1 MSIINLVT
9 TKEKLT
15 ACQTERIISYADK
28 TSLANNENLQENQI
42 IFAVCPQQRKLEDI
56 LEYVFKVRSLN
67 MNVKFSLIIT
77 GGESYEITNYLI
89 VNSLTDYFAVYS
101 FYPGLIPLDFDLLSL
116 ERKKSTKEIYI
127 DKDLNSLTVMAKSI
141 AKMELLFGKIK
152 HKFIK
157 GDNSCVLND
166 LLKQEE
172 RSNAIDKDIA
182 KGAHS
187 IYGLIVLERGSDFI
201 TPFCSNYTYEGIID
215 DFFDINVGR
224 IKVDKSILGMETK
237 KGQKTDTTVLLSSKV
252 LFYSK
257 IRSMLFISAYNYIIE
272 RAKKYKEVK
281 ETAKKLNQSAE
292 IQAIKEGLQKYNKF
306 IVEEKQPLDAH
317 ASISY
322 HIRELQKDPEYK
334 EIIRE
339 EQLLLAGDSSK
350 TVLDIIN
357 NLIGNK
363 KPLDKVLRLLCLVSG
378 IQGGIEKY
386 NVVKQDILNVYG
398 FQKLFLL
405 KNLERMGLL
414 KEKVVEMW
422 KQNFLAYTYDK
433 IKSDLKLLNMDFN
446 GITFEDCAYVLSG
459 LCPITLR
466 LIESAVKDG
475 WKHSYDFLKKS
486 PGKFVE
492 PPRERIS
499 EGKKD
504 KNFIFVVFL
513 GGITYAEIAGIR
525 FLNLKYKEY
534 KFIILTTEIISCKKL
549 FSGLDEEFGAPLKM
563 KDFYECSKNPEE
575 DKKKKKK

>member
-9 TKEKLT
+9 TVEKLT
-15 ACQTERIISYADK
+15 KCHIERIISYTDK
-28 TSLANNENLQENQI
+28 TSLANNENLQESQI
-42 IFAVCPQQRKLEDI
+42 IFAVYPHLEKLEDI
-56 LEYVFKVRSLN
+56 LEYVFKVKSLN
-67 MNVKFSLIIT
+67 QRVKFSLIIT
-77 GGESYEITNYLI
+77 GGESYEITNYLT
-89 VNSLTDYFAVYS
+89 VNTLIDYFTVYS
-101 FYPGLIPLDFDLLSL
+101 FYPGLIPIDFDLLSL
-116 ERKKSTKEIYI
+116 ERKKSAKEIYI

-166 LLKQEE
+166 LLRQEE
-172 RSNAIDKDIA
+172 KSNAIENDIA
-182 KGAHS
+182 KGAYS
-187 IYGLIVLERGSDFI
+187 IYGLIVLERNVDFI
-201 TPFCSNYTYEGIID
+201 TPFCSNYTYEGILD

-224 IKVDKSILGMETK
+224 IKVDKNILGMETK
-237 KGQKTDTTVLLSSKV
+237 KGQKPDTIVQLSSKV

-257 IRSMLFISAYNYIIE
+257 IRSMLFMSAYNYIIE
-272 RAKKYKEVK
+272 RVKKYKEVK
-281 ETAKKLNQSAE
+281 ENAKKLNQSAE

-306 IVEEKQPLDAH
+306 IVEEKQPLDSH

-322 HIRELQKDPEYK
+322 YIRELQKDPEYN
-334 EIIRE
+334 EIVRE
-339 EQLLLAGDSSK
+339 EQLLLAGDPSK
-350 TVLDIIN
+350 TMVDIIN

-363 KPLDKVLRLLCLVSG
+363 KQLDKVLRLLCLVSVT
-378 IQGGIEKY
+378 QGGIEKY
-386 NVVKQDILNVYG
+386 NLVKQDILNVYG
-398 FQKLFLL
+398 YQKLFLM
-405 KNLERMGLL
+405 KNLEKMGLL

-422 KQNFLAYTYDK
+422 KQNIFTYNYDK
-433 IKSDLKLLNMDFN
+433 IKSDLKLLNTDFN
-446 GITFEDCAYVLSG
+446 GRIFEDCAYVLTG

-466 LIESAVKDG
+466 LVESAVKDG
-475 WKHSYDFLKKS
+475 WKSSVDFLKKS

-513 GGITYAEIAGIR
+513 GGVTFAEIEGIR

-534 KFIILTTEIISCKKL
+534 KFIILTTEIISCRKL

-563 KDFYECSKNPEE
+563 KDFYESSKILEE
-575 DKKKKKK
+575 EKKKKKK